1 MKIFIFAAR
10 EDVIFLR
17 YVYISSDIC
26 VQKYNV
32 ESGQAILKWGGGL
45 ISM

>member
-1 MKIFIFAAR
+1 MKIFIFCR
-10 EDVIFLR
+10 QRIFIFLR
-17 YVYISSDIC
+17 YVHISSDIC

-32 ESGQAILKWGGGL
+32 ESGPGYFEMGGGL